1 VCSDRLIIG
10 QGGEEQSP
18 RSYFPASGAET
29 TNVLIHYYR
38 GEIGRMSSWRN
49 RIDQTSNW
57 AITVVAAMLS
67 VSLSTPTAHHGVLL
81 FAMLLVSL
89 LLFVEA
95 RRYRFFDVYRSRV
108 RQFERHY
115 FAEIFSPAGTGADA
129 DWIKAIGLSLRE
141 PEFNVT
147 LIEAIGRRLRR
158 NYIWM
163 YIILLLAWILKLTSP
178 KLQTEGVRFDYAATL
193 ESIVASAAL
202 GPLHGGVILLLV
214 AAFYLW
220 LAAVTLRPSR
230 KAGEFLHGD
239 VHV

>member
-1 VCSDRLIIG
+1 VSSDRLTVS
-10 QGGEEQSP
+10 QGGKEMSP
-18 RSYFPASGAET
+18 RPYFPATGAET

-38 GEIGRMSSWRN
+38 GEIARMSSWRS

-81 FAMLLVSL
+81 FAMLLVTL

-115 FAEIFSPAGTGADA
+115 FGEIFSPAGSGVDVE
-129 DWIKAIGLSLRE
+129 WIKVIGQSLRE
-141 PEFNVT
+141 PVFHVT
-147 LIEAIGRRLRR
+147 PTEALGRRLRR

-163 YIILLLAWILKLTSP
+163 YIILLLAWILKLSSP
-178 KLQTEGVRFDYAATL
+178 KLQTEGVRFDYVATL
-193 ESIVASAAL
+193 ESVVASAAL

-214 AAFYLW
+214 AVFYLW
-220 LAAVTLRPSR
+220 LAVIALRPQR

>member
-1 VCSDRLIIG
+1 
-10 QGGEEQSP
+10 
-18 RSYFPASGAET
+18 
-29 TNVLIHYYR
+29 
-38 GEIGRMSSWRN
+38 
-49 RIDQTSNW
+49 
-57 AITVVAAMLS
+57 
-67 VSLSTPTAHHGVLL
+67 
-81 FAMLLVSL
+81 
-89 LLFVEA
+89 VEA

-129 DWIKAIGLSLRE
+129 NWIKAIGQSLRE

-147 LIEAIGRRLRR
+147 LTEAIGRRLRR

-163 YIILLLAWILKLTSP
+163 YIIVLLAWILKLTSP
-178 KLQTEGVRFDYAATL
+178 KLQAEGVRFDYVATL

-202 GPLHGGVILLLV
+202 GPLHGWVILLLV

-220 LAAVTLRPSR
+220 LAAATLRPSR